1 MRTGSDEQMERIS
14 LDFWAA
20 SRVPMFAEF
29 AKRAIFWKDSE
40 KARYWAEKAA
50 HTARFS
56 CPELAVDPA
65 DRWAGVRYGQQIQ
78 LQQEAA

>member
-1 MRTGSDEQMERIS
+1 MSRFTETTTNEFS

-20 SRVPMFAEF
+20 SRVPMFSEF
-29 AKRAIFWKDSE
+29 AMRAIFWKDSA

-56 CPELAVDPA
+56 CPELAADPE
-65 DRWAGVRYGQQIQ
+65 DQWQGIRYGQQIA
-78 LQQEAA
+78 LAEAA